1 MCYLSNQI
9 SWNWVIFLF
18 RVIFQISEE
27 IFLSF
32 MNWCCQK
39 EDGVSE
45 FTGKKFWHW
54 CGVESFLV
62 KIAQIFMSRESQKKV
77 IKLFCSGP
85 SGYFFF
91 VMVERSL
98 HMRSKQMISRKNSY
112 VSSSFKKI
120 YLKAVTRVT
129 FWQKNH
135 HFLSFFVQCFM
146 KTNLMC
152 QIDV

>member
-1 MCYLSNQI
+1 
-9 SWNWVIFLF
+9 
-18 RVIFQISEE
+18 
-27 IFLSF
+27 

-54 CGVESFLV
+54 CGGESFLV
-62 KIAQIFMSRESQKKV
+62 KIALIFMSRESQKKV
-77 IKLFCSGP
+77 IKFFCSGL

-98 HMRSKQMISRKNSY
+98 HMRSKQMITRKNYY

-120 YLKAVTRVT
+120 YLIGCHASHVLTKKSPFFIIFCAVLYENKLNVPN
-129 FWQKNH
+129 WCLN
-135 HFLSFFVQCFM
+135 QC
-146 KTNLMC
+146 
-152 QIDV
+152 I